1 MKSIVLAA
9 GYATRLY
16 PLTKNKPK
24 PLLEIAEKPI
34 MEHIISKIEEVD
46 DVDEI
51 FIVTNDKFYNT
62 FIEWLKGYS
71 SNKKIK
77 IVNDMTKSNEDRLGS
92 IGDVS
97 FVIEKENINDDT
109 LVIAGD
115 NLFEF
120 SLKGVVDVFNKRKTT
135 TVALYDVK
143 DIELAKKYGIVSVD
157 KSNKIIDFKEKPEK
171 PKSTLA
177 STGVYIYPG
186 NILKS
191 IVEYAGKGE
200 SDKTGN
206 FLEWLYKKEDIYCY
220 VSDKKWY
227 DIGSLDQ
234 LEEARENDG
243 SK

>member
-16 PLTKNKPK
+16 PLTLNKPK
-24 PLLEIAEKPI
+24 PLLEIAEKP
-34 MEHIISKIEEVD
+34 MVEHILSKIEEVD

-51 FIVTNDKFYNT
+51 FIVTNDKFYNN
-62 FIEWLKGYS
+62 FVEWLKGYS

-97 FVIEKENINDDT
+97 FVIEKEDINDDT

-120 SLKGVVDVFNKRKTT
+120 SLKDVVNVFKKRKTT
-135 TVALYDVK
+135 VVALYDVN
-143 DIELAKKYGIVSVD
+143 DFELAKKYGIVSID
-157 KSNKIIDFKEKPEK
+157 KNNKIIDFKEKPKK
-171 PKSTLA
+171 PESTLA
-177 STGVYIYPG
+177 STGVYIYPR
-186 NILKS
+186 NILKF

-206 FLEWLYKKEDIYCY
+206 FLEWLYKKKDIYCY
-220 VSDKKWY
+220 ISDKRWY
-227 DIGSLDQ
+227 DIGSFEQ
-234 LEEARENDG
+234 LEEAKKEFMG
-243 SK
+243 